1 MGGNMA
7 LKIPWEQ
14 EEAVILLDALLKVR
28 NGDITRKEAVANVS
42 NELRQRA
49 INKGIK
55 IDDIFRNIN
64 GIGLQMSFM
73 EYIITDGKQGM
84 PQASK
89 LFKETIKLYNKFRF

>member
-14 EEAVILLDALLKVR
+14 EEAVILLEALLKVR

-55 IDDIFRNIN
+55 ID
-64 GIGLQMSFM
+64 
-73 EYIITDGKQGM
+73 
-84 PQASK
+84 
-89 LFKETIKLYNKFRF
+89 